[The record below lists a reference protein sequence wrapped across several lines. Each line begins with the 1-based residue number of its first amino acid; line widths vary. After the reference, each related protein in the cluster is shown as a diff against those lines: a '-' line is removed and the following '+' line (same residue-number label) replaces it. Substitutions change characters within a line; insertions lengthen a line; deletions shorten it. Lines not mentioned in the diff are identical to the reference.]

1 MVTGYAFRSIGSG
14 LLYYG
19 VYATAIRV
27 TPCRV
32 RTKELSAHPS
42 KRQSEHFNELSADLR
57 PPRFRHIS
65 FCFLKLLFG
74 I

>member
-32 RTKELSAHPS
+32 
-42 KRQSEHFNELSADLR
+42 
-57 PPRFRHIS
+57 
-65 FCFLKLLFG
+65 
-74 I
+74 